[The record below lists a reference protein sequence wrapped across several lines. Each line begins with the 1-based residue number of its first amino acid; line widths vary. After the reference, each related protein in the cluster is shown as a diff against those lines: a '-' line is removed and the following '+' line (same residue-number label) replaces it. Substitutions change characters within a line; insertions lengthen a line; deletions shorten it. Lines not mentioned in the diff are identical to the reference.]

1 MGRMF
6 RPAGLCFGGG
16 CAADEELNLPTEYSF
31 QSHPYCPDEDTEIQ
45 REGVISREPPQAER
59 SGEHT
64 DGVTR
69 G

>member
-6 RPAGLCFGGG
+6 RAAGLCFGGG

-45 REGVISREPPQAER
+45 KE
-59 SGEHT
+59 
-64 DGVTR
+64 
-69 G
+69 